1 MPSIFLT
8 LVVHPQG
15 WEAPKTTPSQ
25 QPRSLDNIQNSP
37 STGNSGDI
45 DSHNASQNN
54 TNSASSIEKSAL
66 YKFISFALL
75 ASHLHFMLPH

>member
-37 STGNSGDI
+37 STGSSPDT
-45 DSHNASQNN
+45 DSDNASQNN
-54 TNSASSIEKSAL
+54 SNTASTIEKSAL
-66 YKFISFALL
+66 YRFISFGLL
-75 ASHLHFMLPH
+75 ASHFHFILPH